1 MSQFDYEK
9 LDVYGVATDFVV
21 TAYGLA
27 RHASQGAGHGDLAD
41 QLRRA
46 STSIV
51 CNLVEGAGEYAPRE
65 KARFYRLSKRSAT
78 ECAALVELYR
88 RLSII
93 DGEGAVQARSQLLR
107 IVSMLV
113 RLVVTTESGD
123 RRLASGGYA

>member
-9 LDVYGVATDFVV
+9 LDVYSVAVDFVV
-21 TAYGLA
+21 AAHGLA
-27 RHASQGAGHGDLAD
+27 RQASQGDGHGDLAD

-78 ECAALVELYR
+78 ECAALVEIYR
-88 RLSII
+88 RLSIV
-93 DGEGAVQARSQLLR
+93 DDEVAVQARSTLLR

-123 RRLASGGYA
+123 RRAASGGYA

>member
-9 LDVYGVATDFVV
+9 LDVYVVAVDFVV
-21 TAYGLA
+21 TAFGIA
-27 RHASQGAGHGDLAD
+27 RSASQGDGHGDLAD

-78 ECAALVELYR
+78 ECAALVEIYR

-93 DGEGAVQARSQLLR
+93 DGDVAIQARSTLLR
-107 IVSMLV
+107 VVSMLV

-123 RRLASGGYA
+123 RRAATGGYA